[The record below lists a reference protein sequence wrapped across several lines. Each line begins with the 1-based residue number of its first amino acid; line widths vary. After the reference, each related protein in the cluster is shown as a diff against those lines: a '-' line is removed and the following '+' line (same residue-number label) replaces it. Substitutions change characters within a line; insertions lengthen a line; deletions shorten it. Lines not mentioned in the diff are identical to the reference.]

1 MKKQRN
7 ILICLSVENWK
18 RVVNSID
25 NSNYCIVKNF
35 NGKQIRSYSK
45 AAKDLKGF
53 RANKYLSRKIKSKL
67 NKE

>member
-35 NGKQIRSYSK
+35 NGKQVRSYSK
-45 AAKDLKGF
+45 TAKDLKGF
-53 RANKYLSRKIKSKL
+53 RANKYLSRKIKNKL